1 MILHFYALLFLLSVC
16 CSSLLY
22 SQTDKSKQTSKT
34 TKKVEQPTKKVE
46 SDDEGFFDEV
56 ESPTPK
62 KTSTTKSTK
71 KSTEEV
77 DPFEEETPKKTT
89 KTTTKT
95 KASTPSSKTDDID
108 SLDEVEPKKET
119 PKKKVKK
126 KKKKKSTPVV
136 STPVETK
143 KDTPADADLDGLLD
157 GYLDL
162 QSVSN
167 VDVSAASRTSSSSSK
182 SAPATII
189 TITSEEIEIRGYQSL
204 IDVLMDLPDFQVQTN
219 NDTESLHGIVTRG
232 LKGQDKF
239 VILLDGI
246 RISSPTN
253 EIMPILENYPVHIAK
268 TIEVIYGPA
277 SALYGADAFAGIIN
291 ITTKK
296 GFDVQSKTQSTIQY
310 GMFNKT
316 NATFLFADN
325 LGERINLTVGGQYMY
340 DQQPDLSTYF
350 PEDFQGI
357 ESLRTG
363 TFRTANG
370 AFGAPEVTPKTP
382 VSPDYKIPIIAYN
395 AFANLQIED
404 FQFSFFH
411 NYAQTPTATS
421 YTPNNAVYNEDAF
434 FGQSITTI
442 SGTYTKNFEK
452 AVSISAFTLSRY
464 DLDPN
469 SNYRNVFVGL
479 DPGYKYAFGA
489 MMKAEQLF
497 GYTVNDALSLTSGVT
512 YESFYS
518 VPKGTDLEFP
528 VNTNNAI
535 SGLIKGSVIPQ
546 FSAGY
551 PAEFFQLAYS
561 NLGGFLQAQYL
572 PDPTLAFTVGTRL
585 DHNSRFGTTINPRAG
600 VVWRPSDKFTVKT
613 LYGAAFLA
621 PAPRYAFEYFGSV
634 AYDSASQRYRG
645 GNWRLPNPNLGPMK
659 NHTFELGISSY
670 ITPELSVSVTGF
682 YSLYSGLFN
691 IVLDSG
697 NTNLYYDTLSGGY
710 KFGALEINRVTV
722 PQNAGTQTNY
732 GASFIVQLLKT
743 FGKLRM
749 NTRLSLSYVD
759 GTTDLDENPLTPQ
772 EQIGFLSPLMVKG
785 LIDLS
790 WGDFSLSTRAIYM
803 GDQRGN
809 QVTKADATI
818 RQTIPGYLL
827 LNMFAKYSISE
838 SLDFHITAQNLL
850 DARYRVVNFDIQPE
864 NVGNPDAYIYEFPN
878 GTPQN
883 PLRVIGGISLSF

>member
-1 MILHFYALLFLLSVC
+1 MISNFFTFLFLIAVFSYQLLS
-16 CSSLLY
+16 
-22 SQTDKSKQTSKT
+22 SQTGTTKQQTKTAKKTDQPKSTPKESDDLEDFFDPVDEKPIT
-34 TKKVEQPTKKVE
+34 TKKTT
-46 SDDEGFFDEV
+46 
-56 ESPTPK
+56 TPA
-62 KTSTTKSTK
+62 
-71 KSTEEV
+71 
-77 DPFEEETPKKTT
+77 KKTT
-89 KTTTKT
+89 SPDTK
-95 KASTPSSKTDDID
+95 KTDEDPFG
-108 SLDEVEPKKET
+108 EEEPKKET
-119 PKKKVKK
+119 KKKKVKRKIKVK
-126 KKKKKSTPVV
+126 KPIESSETLPKKEIQNES
-136 STPVETK
+136 
-143 KDTPADADLDGLLD
+143 DLDNLLD
-157 GYLDL
+157 GFLDL

-182 SAPATII
+182 SAPATIL

-296 GFDVQSKTQSTIQY
+296 GFDVQSKTHSTIQY

-340 DQQPDLSTYF
+340 DQQPDLSTFF
-350 PEDFQGI
+350 PVDFDGI
-357 ESLRTG
+357 GSLQSG
-363 TFRTANG
+363 SFRTANG
-370 AFGAPEVTPKTP
+370 AFGAPDVKPLVP
-382 VSPDYKIPIIAYN
+382 VSPKYKIPIIAYN
-395 AFANLQIED
+395 AFATLQIED

-452 AVSISAFTLSRY
+452 AVSISALTLSRY

-489 MMKAEQLF
+489 MMKAEQLL
-497 GYTVNDALSLTSGVT
+497 GYTVNDALTLTSGIT

-528 VNTNNAI
+528 VNTKNAI
-535 SGLIKGSVIPQ
+535 SGVIKGSVIPQ
-546 FSAGY
+546 IPSGY

-561 NLGGFLQAQYL
+561 NLGGFLQAQFL
-572 PDPTLAFTVGTRL
+572 PDPTLAFTVGTRV
-585 DHNSRFGTTINPRAG
+585 DQNSRFGTTINPRAG
-600 VVWRPSDKFTVKT
+600 IVWRPSDRFTIKT
-613 LYGAAFLA
+613 LYGSAFLA

-634 AYDSASQRYRG
+634 AFDSASQKFRG

-659 NHTFELGISSY
+659 NHTFELGLSTY
-670 ITPELSVSVTGF
+670 ITPELSLSVTGF

-697 NTNLYYDTLSGGY
+697 NTNLYYDTTSRGY
-710 KFGALEINRVTV
+710 KFGSLEINRVTV

-732 GASFIVQLLKT
+732 GASVILQLLKT
-743 FGKLRM
+743 YGNLRI
-749 NTRLSLSYVD
+749 NTRLSMSYVD
-759 GTTDLDENPLTPQ
+759 GTTDLDENPLTPK
-772 EQIGFLSPLMVKG
+772 EQLGFMSPIMFKG
-785 LIDLS
+785 LVDIS
-790 WGDFSLSTRAIYM
+790 WGAFSISTRAIYM
-803 GDQRGN
+803 GEQRGN
-809 QVTKADATI
+809 QVTAADPTI
-818 RQTIPGYLL
+818 RQSIPGYLL
-827 LNMFAKYSISE
+827 VNLFTKYAISE
-838 SLDFHITAQNLL
+838 SIDFHISAQNLL
-850 DARYRVVNFDIQPE
+850 DVRYRVVNFDIQPE
-864 NVGNPDAYIYEFPN
+864 NVGKADAYIYEFPN

-883 PLRVIGGISLSF
+883 PLRIIGGMSLSF

>member
-1 MILHFYALLFLLSVC
+1 MMRLCIPLLLLFVVLNHHSV
-16 CSSLLY
+16 L
-22 SQTDKSKQTSKT
+22 SQTSSSKQTSKNS
-34 TKKVEQPTKKVE
+34 KKVEETSKK
-46 SDDEGFFDEV
+46 SDNIDEDFFDEIEEKPV
-56 ESPTPK
+56 TK
-62 KTSTTKSTK
+62 KTTSKSTK
-71 KSTEEV
+71 KTPVEV
-77 DPFEEETPKKTT
+77 DPFEEEETPKKSTT
-89 KTTTKT
+89 SKKTAPVSK
-95 KASTPSSKTDDID
+95 SSEADPF
-108 SLDEVEPKKET
+108 EEEPKKETT

-126 KKKKKSTPVV
+126 KKKKTPPKPIETSPTEVKSDKP
-136 STPVETK
+136 
-143 KDTPADADLDGLLD
+143 DTDLDGLLD

-162 QSVSN
+162 KSVSN

-182 SAPATII
+182 SAPATIL

-296 GFDVQSKTQSTIQY
+296 GFDVQSKTQSTVQY

-316 NATFLFADN
+316 NATFLYADN

-350 PEDFQGI
+350 PTDFAGI
-357 ESLRTG
+357 SSLRTG
-363 TFRTANG
+363 TFRTANS

-382 VSPDYKIPIIAYN
+382 VSPEYKIPILAYN

-421 YTPNNAVYNEDAF
+421 YTPDNAVYNEDAF
-434 FGQSITTI
+434 FGQSITAI

-464 DLDPN
+464 DLNPN

-497 GYTVNDALSLTSGVT
+497 GYTVNDDLSLTSGVT

-528 VNTNNAI
+528 VDTKNAI

-546 FSAGY
+546 FPSGY

-572 PDPTLAFTVGTRL
+572 PDPSLAFTIGTRV

-600 VVWRPSDKFTVKT
+600 VVWRPSDKFTLKT

-634 AYDSASQRYRG
+634 TYDSVAQRYRG

-659 NHTFELGISSY
+659 NHTFELGISTY
-670 ITPELSVSVTGF
+670 ITPELSVSINGY

-697 NTNLYYDTLSGGY
+697 NTNLYYDTTARGY
-710 KFGALEINRVTV
+710 RFGALDINRVTV

-743 FGKLRM
+743 FGKLRV

-785 LIDLS
+785 LIDLT

-809 QVTKADATI
+809 QVTKADPTV

-827 LNMFAKYSISE
+827 VNMFAKYAISE
-838 SLDFHITAQNLL
+838 KVDFHITAQNLL

-864 NVGNPDAYIYEFPN
+864 NVGSPDAYIYEFPN

-883 PLRVIGGISLSF
+883 PLRILGGVSFSF